1 MKRYILII
9 LILAFSLSLN
19 AQNNNYIKAMK
30 NVLAMMD
37 TSSSS
42 IEYLQYAANDFE
54 RIGQAMKNEWL
65 PFYYSAYCYVQ
76 LSHLV
81 KKNNERDIYVN
92 KAIELN
98 NKADNICQDN
108 SEIYVMKGF
117 ILQAYMDIEPMT
129 RGIKY
134 NPECISMFKKAQELD
149 HKNPRSYLWHAVQL
163 FNMPTF
169 LGGGTKKAFPLLKK
183 ALEKYETFQPESEIH
198 PCWGLSYADKMFAK
212 YNIDQQ

>member
-9 LILAFSLSLN
+9 LILVFSLSLN
-19 AQNNNYIKAMK
+19 AQNNNYLKAMK
-30 NVLAMMD
+30 NAIAIMD

-42 IEYLQYAANDFE
+42 IEYIQYAANDFE

-65 PFYYSAYCYVQ
+65 PFYYSAYCHVQ

-81 KKNNERDIYVN
+81 KKNNERDIYIN
-92 KAIELN
+92 KAVELN
-98 NKADNICQDN
+98 NKADNISQDN

-129 RGIKY
+129 RGMKY
-134 NPECISMFKKAQELD
+134 SLECISMFKNAQELD
-149 HKNPRSYLWHAVQL
+149 HENPRSYLWHAVQL